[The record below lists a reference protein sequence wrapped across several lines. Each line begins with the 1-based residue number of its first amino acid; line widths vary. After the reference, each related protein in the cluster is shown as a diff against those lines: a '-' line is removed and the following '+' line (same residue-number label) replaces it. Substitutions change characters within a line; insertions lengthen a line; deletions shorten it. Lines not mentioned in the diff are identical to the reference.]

1 MSLRP
6 RGFRSKLDGAHMA
19 YELALPEDA
28 SFCLSMAVGL
38 PVTIMVYLL
47 LYKDGATA
55 NRRKQG
61 RR

>member
-1 MSLRP
+1 
-6 RGFRSKLDGAHMA
+6 MA

-28 SFCLSMAVGL
+28 GFCLSMAVGL